1 MRALRK
7 FTADG
12 DQGIRAAGVWE
23 SKVHQCDIGPVLAK
37 HRRMSRVGCL
47 RNHNHQPD
55 VVHRRAPR
63 NAAGVLSIMFHDLC
77 RPLDFD
83 PGPLPMLRHRV

>member
-1 MRALRK
+1 MRMRALRK

-12 DQGIRAAGVWE
+12 DQGIPAAGVRE
-23 SKVHQCDIGPVLAK
+23 SKSHQCDIGPVPAK

-55 VVHRRAPR
+55 VVQREAPM
-63 NAAGVLSIMFHDLC
+63 NAAEVLSIMFHDL
-77 RPLDFD
+77 RRRLEP
-83 PGPLPMLRHRV
+83 